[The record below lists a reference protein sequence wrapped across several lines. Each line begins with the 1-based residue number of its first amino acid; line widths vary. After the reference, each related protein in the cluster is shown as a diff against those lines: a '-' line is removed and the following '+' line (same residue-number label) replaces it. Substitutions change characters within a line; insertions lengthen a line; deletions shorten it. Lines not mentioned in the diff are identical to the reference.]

1 MIKHFIIKRSFG
13 VLFLFLVIKPL
24 VTVYHRYAIFLR
36 PISPSSKKIW
46 VASLNKHNSCKLNYY
61 HPICSIIVVNR
72 TFMSTLQPKTNR
84 CNSDFSFIKKAG
96 DRFGSILFE
105 RCTAQ
110 TLVMLYISTRYT
122 NKSETILQTKPF
134 IAFLNRN
141 SGIKRGQPHNTYNII
156 ITDTKQRRS
165 LCFFVFGWDK

>member
-1 MIKHFIIKRSFG
+1 MIKHFITKRSKWA
-13 VLFLFLVIKPL
+13 LFLFLVIKPL

-96 DRFGSILFE
+96 DPHGSILFE
-105 RCTAQ
+105 RCPAQ
-110 TLVMLYISTRYT
+110 TLVMLYISTQYT
-122 NKSETILQTKPF
+122 NKCETILQTKPF
-134 IAFLNRN
+134 IAFLNRS
-141 SGIKRGQPHNTYNII
+141 SGKNRRQ
-156 ITDTKQRRS
+156 KQSRESSRA
-165 LCFFVFGWDK
+165 KEIN